1 MYPTTNDYQTAIVK
15 NARAHRLTGTV
26 AGQTFTGSNV
36 IEGSFVVRN
45 QICPA
50 TAIEL
55 GGVYIG
61 ELDLTFTGAF
71 ATSLGIRG
79 SWRGVQIRASVGV
92 EIDEDTFEDVPV
104 GVYTVESAT
113 WVDKG
118 LQIVAY
124 DNMGKF
130 DTALPM
136 TQTSGKLYDFLLY
149 TCEQCGVTLGMT
161 KAQVEALPNGTEILG
176 VYPGSAMQTFRD
188 MLSQLATMACSFAT
202 MTRDGKLVLRQ
213 LPDADAEASEIKANM
228 RYSTAFCDYES
239 FYSGLEVENMR
250 DDLDGAS
257 NRYYNDNVGG
267 LMLSIGP
274 NPFLQYGTEE
284 VVTRMRQAIIDALEG
299 FRATPFD
306 ATILPNPAYDL
317 GDMIEFTGGIGQG
330 SLGVVM
336 SLVYTVNKTVLE
348 GYGENPTAAG
358 VTSMIQKEVEAQ
370 ARSKADE
377 IVIHTYT
384 NVDDYEL
391 DNHSREP
398 VVGIDFATVKPC
410 IVTMQHEI
418 NLDLDV
424 LDDTA
429 TVTAYYYLND
439 ELQSYQPVGTFSEDG
454 KHIIPLMYFLNTLVG
469 GQAYEW
475 RVELQIDGGSGTIDR
490 GDVHAWLQ
498 GQGLV
503 ALDEFA
509 GTIHVEDT
517 YEPIILNRDIARIVD
532 TISELNI
539 SDYGLKIETLQDLW
553 NVAGIGERGLATL
566 YDRNVAVE
574 FAYVVYA
581 LCDDA
586 GSFAVCD
593 DTGTFVIVNS
603 DGGYS

>member
-424 LDDTA
+424 TDDTA

-509 GTIHVEDT
+509 GTIHVEDV
-517 YEPIILNRDIARIVD
+517 YEPIILTREIASIVD
-532 TISELNI
+532 TVSELTI
-539 SDYGLKIETLQDLW
+539 ADYNVKVETLQDLW
-553 NVAGIGERGLATL
+553 NVLGIGQKDLATL
-566 YDRNVAVE
+566 YDQNVSVA

-581 LCDDA
+581 LVTDDGYA
-586 GSFAVCD
+586 FVTD
-593 DTGTFVIVNS
+593 DGYTLTNS
-603 DGGYS
+603 DGGYH

>member
-26 AGQTFTGSNV
+26 AGHTFTGSNV

-71 ATSLGIRG
+71 ATSLDIRG

-92 EIDEDTFEDVPV
+92 EIDADTYEDVPV

-149 TCEQCGVTLGMT
+149 TCEQCDVVLGMT
-161 KAQVEALPNGTEILG
+161 KAEVEALPNGTEILG

-188 MLSQLATMACSFAT
+188 MLSQLATMACCFAT

-454 KHIIPLMYFLNTLVG
+454 KHIILLMYFLNTLVG

-503 ALDEFA
+503 SLDEFA
-509 GTIHVEDT
+509 GTIRIEDT
-517 YEPIILNRDIARIVD
+517 YEPLVFTREIARIVD
-532 TISELNI
+532 AVVSLDIAQFNV
-539 SDYGLKIETLQDLW
+539 KIETLQDLW
-553 NVAGIGERGLATL
+553 NIAGIGDKDLAPI
-566 YDRNVAVE
+566 YDRNVSVQ

-581 LCDDA
+581 LVDDA
-586 GSFAVCD
+586 GDFCLVSD
-593 DTGTFVIVNS
+593 DGQFTILNS
-603 DGGYS
+603 DGGYT